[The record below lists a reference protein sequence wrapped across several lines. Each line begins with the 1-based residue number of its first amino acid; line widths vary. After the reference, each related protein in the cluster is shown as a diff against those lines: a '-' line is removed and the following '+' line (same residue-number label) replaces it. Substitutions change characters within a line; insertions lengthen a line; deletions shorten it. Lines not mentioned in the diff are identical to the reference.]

1 MASFDGEEHPLPS
14 KLANHE
20 VRPGDIV
27 VLETAGGGGFGDPAA
42 RDTAAHAE
50 DIAGGYVTG

>member
-1 MASFDGEEHPLPS
+1 MTDVRDQKEFSGAKVSDDGSLFS
-14 KLANHE
+14 
-20 VRPGDIV
+20 
-27 VLETAGGGGFGDPAA
+27 GGGFGDPAA